1 MIDTADWAE
10 KLCTAA
16 LLARCKKS
24 GIEEFGYGKGYV
36 YLGEDF
42 GKLLNLLE
50 EVKAKGVNVVLTA
63 HAKLSKFEQPD
74 ELGSYDRWELKLSKY
89 ILPMVKE
96 WADLILFANYKTFAV
111 ASDDSGKKFKAQGG
125 KRVMYTTHHPCWD
138 AKNRYGLAEELPFE
152 FEAIAALFG
161 GSAPASAQALHVSAP
176 VPKEMPQESPILS
189 AATADPL
196 PALAEKPQPAPA
208 AQTALPGSPQYQE
221 ESRIQQQKLMANGVP
236 EQLAQLMAA
245 NHISEQQVQNVVGNV
260 RGYFPADMPIKDYPA
275 DFLQGVLIG
284 AWPQVLDALVHY
296 NTALHGALVNTNAY
310 QYQEIILIDCDDPLF
325 LEMIRTN
332 DYAKKSIHQALISGS
347 GRDWRIGPFKKDLYQ
362 TPSQDDVME
371 DILSSAQKLGVDV
384 SIED

>member
-1 MIDTADWAE
+1 MSYPISGGRIETAKKVIVYGPEGIGKTTFAARFPDPVFIDTEHSTDAYEVKRFPYPTSWAMLTGEVQQVRDDPSCCRTLVIDTADWAE

-152 FEAIAALFG
+152 FEAISALFG
-161 GSAPASAQALHVSAP
+161 GSAPASAQAL
-176 VPKEMPQESPILS
+176 
-189 AATADPL
+189 
-196 PALAEKPQPAPA
+196 
-208 AQTALPGSPQYQE
+208 PGTPQYQE

-284 AWPQVLDALVHY
+284 AWPQVLDMI
-296 NTALHGALVNTNAY
+296 T
-310 QYQEIILIDCDDPLF
+310 QCDDV
-325 LEMIRTN
+325 
-332 DYAKKSIHQALISGS
+332 
-347 GRDWRIGPFKKDLYQ
+347 PF
-362 TPSQDDVME
+362 
-371 DILSSAQKLGVDV
+371 
-384 SIED
+384 

>member
-1 MIDTADWAE
+1 MSYPISGGRIETAKKVIVYGPEGIGKTTFAARFPDPVFIDTEHSTDAYEVKRFPYPTSWAMLTGEVQQVRDDPSCCRTLVIDTADWAE

-161 GSAPASAQALHVSAP
+161 SVEPIGKRAEPAPAPAP
-176 VPKEMPQESPILS
+176 VPKESPILD
-189 AATADPL
+189 AATAAPIPEP
-196 PALAEKPQPAPA
+196 PAAQPQPA

-221 ESRIQQQKLMANGVP
+221 ERRIQQQK
-236 EQLAQLMAA
+236 LMAA

-284 AWPQVLDALVHY
+284 AWPQVLDMI
-296 NTALHGALVNTNAY
+296 T
-310 QYQEIILIDCDDPLF
+310 QCDDV
-325 LEMIRTN
+325 
-332 DYAKKSIHQALISGS
+332 
-347 GRDWRIGPFKKDLYQ
+347 PF
-362 TPSQDDVME
+362 
-371 DILSSAQKLGVDV
+371 
-384 SIED
+384 

>member
-1 MIDTADWAE
+1 MSYPISGGRIETAKKVIVYGPEGIGKTTFAARFPDPVFIDTEHSTDAYEVKRFPYPTSWAMLTGEVQQVRDDPSCCRTLVIDTADWAE

-89 ILPMVKE
+89 ILPRVKE

-161 GSAPASAQALHVSAP
+161 GSAPAAAQALHVSAP
-176 VPKEMPQESPILS
+176 VPKESPILD
-189 AATADPL
+189 AATAAPIPEP
-196 PALAEKPQPAPA
+196 PAAQPQPA

-245 NHISEQQVQNVVGNV
+245 NHITEQQVQNVVGNV

-284 AWPQVLDALVHY
+284 AWPQVLDMI
-296 NTALHGALVNTNAY
+296 T
-310 QYQEIILIDCDDPLF
+310 QCDDV
-325 LEMIRTN
+325 
-332 DYAKKSIHQALISGS
+332 
-347 GRDWRIGPFKKDLYQ
+347 PF
-362 TPSQDDVME
+362 
-371 DILSSAQKLGVDV
+371 
-384 SIED
+384 

>member
-1 MIDTADWAE
+1 MSYPISGGRIETAKKVIVYGPEGIGKTTFAARFPDPVFIDTEHSTDAYEVKRFPYPTSWAMLTGEVQQVRDDPSCCRTLVIDTADWAE

-152 FEAIAALFG
+152 FESIAALFG
-161 GSAPASAQALHVSAP
+161 SVEPIGNRAEPAPAPAP
-176 VPKEMPQESPILS
+176 VPKESPILD
-189 AATADPL
+189 AATATPIPEP
-196 PALAEKPQPAPA
+196 PAAQPQPA
-208 AQTALPGSPQYQE
+208 AQAALPGSPQYQE

-260 RGYFPADMPIKDYPA
+260 RGYFPADKRFRASGTDC
-275 DFLQGVLIG
+275 LHGGLVG
-284 AWPQVLDALVHY
+284 AWREGVAMITQ
-296 NTALHGALVNTNAY
+296 
-310 QYQEIILIDCDDPLF
+310 CDDV
-325 LEMIRTN
+325 
-332 DYAKKSIHQALISGS
+332 
-347 GRDWRIGPFKKDLYQ
+347 PF
-362 TPSQDDVME
+362 
-371 DILSSAQKLGVDV
+371 
-384 SIED
+384 

>member
-1 MIDTADWAE
+1 MSYPISGGRIETAKKVIVYGPEGIGKTTFAARFPDPVFIDTEHSTDAYEVKRFPYPTSWAMLTGEVQQVRDDPSCCRTLVIDTADWAE

-189 AATADPL
+189 AATADP
-196 PALAEKPQPAPA
+196 QPAPA
-208 AQTALPGSPQYQE
+208 AAQAALPGTPQYQE

-245 NHISEQQVQNVVGNV
+245 SHISEQQVQNVVGNV

-284 AWPQVLDALVHY
+284 AWPQVLDMI
-296 NTALHGALVNTNAY
+296 T
-310 QYQEIILIDCDDPLF
+310 QCDDV
-325 LEMIRTN
+325 
-332 DYAKKSIHQALISGS
+332 
-347 GRDWRIGPFKKDLYQ
+347 PF
-362 TPSQDDVME
+362 
-371 DILSSAQKLGVDV
+371 
-384 SIED
+384 

>member
-1 MIDTADWAE
+1 MSYPISGGRIETAKKVIVYGPEGIGKTTFAARFPDPVFIDTEHSTDAYEVKRFPYPTSWAMLTGEVQQVRDDPSCCRTLVIDTADWAE

-50 EVKAKGVNVVLTA
+50 EVKARGVNVVLTA

-152 FEAIAALFG
+152 FESIAALFG
-161 GSAPASAQALHVSAP
+161 GLAPAAAQALHVSAP
-176 VPKEMPQESPILS
+176 VPKESPILD
-189 AATADPL
+189 AATAAPIPEP
-196 PALAEKPQPAPA
+196 PAAQPQPA

-245 NHISEQQVQNVVGNV
+245 NHITEQQVQNVVGNV

-284 AWPQVLDALVHY
+284 AWPQVLDMI
-296 NTALHGALVNTNAY
+296 T
-310 QYQEIILIDCDDPLF
+310 QCDDV
-325 LEMIRTN
+325 
-332 DYAKKSIHQALISGS
+332 
-347 GRDWRIGPFKKDLYQ
+347 PF
-362 TPSQDDVME
+362 
-371 DILSSAQKLGVDV
+371 
-384 SIED
+384 

>member
-1 MIDTADWAE
+1 MSYPISGGRIETAKKVIVYGPEGIGKTTFAARFPDPVFIDTEHSTDAYEVKRFPYPTSWAMLTGEVQQVRDDPSCCRTLVIDTADWAE

-50 EVKAKGVNVVLTA
+50 EVKARGVNVVLTA

-161 GSAPASAQALHVSAP
+161 GSAPAAAQALHVSAP
-176 VPKEMPQESPILS
+176 VPKESPILD
-189 AATADPL
+189 AATAAPIPEP
-196 PALAEKPQPAPA
+196 PAAQPQPA

-245 NHISEQQVQNVVGNV
+245 NHITEQQVQNVVGNV

-284 AWPQVLDALVHY
+284 AWPQVLDMI
-296 NTALHGALVNTNAY
+296 T
-310 QYQEIILIDCDDPLF
+310 QCDDV
-325 LEMIRTN
+325 
-332 DYAKKSIHQALISGS
+332 
-347 GRDWRIGPFKKDLYQ
+347 PF
-362 TPSQDDVME
+362 
-371 DILSSAQKLGVDV
+371 
-384 SIED
+384 

>member
-1 MIDTADWAE
+1 MSYPISGGRIETAKKVIVYGPEGIGKTTFAARFPDPVFIDTEHSTDAYEVKRFPYPTSWAMLTGEVQQVRDDPSCCRTLVIDTADWAE

-176 VPKEMPQESPILS
+176 VPKESPILD
-189 AATADPL
+189 AATAAPIPEP
-196 PALAEKPQPAPA
+196 PAAQPQPA

-284 AWPQVLDALVHY
+284 AWPQVLDMI
-296 NTALHGALVNTNAY
+296 T
-310 QYQEIILIDCDDPLF
+310 QCDDV
-325 LEMIRTN
+325 
-332 DYAKKSIHQALISGS
+332 
-347 GRDWRIGPFKKDLYQ
+347 PF
-362 TPSQDDVME
+362 
-371 DILSSAQKLGVDV
+371 
-384 SIED
+384 

>member
-1 MIDTADWAE
+1 MSYPISGGRIETAKKVIVYGPEGIGKTTFAARFPDPVFIDTEHSTDAYEVKRFPYPTSWAMLTGEVQQVRDDPSCCRTLVIDTADWAE

-152 FEAIAALFG
+152 FGAIAALLG

-176 VPKEMPQESPILS
+176 VPKESPILD
-189 AATADPL
+189 AATAAPIPEP
-196 PALAEKPQPAPA
+196 PAAQPQPA
-208 AQTALPGSPQYQE
+208 AQAALPGTPQYQE

-284 AWPQVLDALVHY
+284 AWPQVLDMI
-296 NTALHGALVNTNAY
+296 T
-310 QYQEIILIDCDDPLF
+310 QCDDV
-325 LEMIRTN
+325 
-332 DYAKKSIHQALISGS
+332 
-347 GRDWRIGPFKKDLYQ
+347 PF
-362 TPSQDDVME
+362 
-371 DILSSAQKLGVDV
+371 
-384 SIED
+384 

>member
-1 MIDTADWAE
+1 MSYPISGGRIETAKKVIVYGPEGIGKTTFAARFPDPVFIDTEHSTDAYEVKRFPYPTSWAMLTGEVQQVRDDPSCCRTLVIDTADWAE

-176 VPKEMPQESPILS
+176 VPKESPILD
-189 AATADPL
+189 AATAAPIPEP
-196 PALAEKPQPAPA
+196 PAAQPQPA

-221 ESRIQQQKLMANGVP
+221 ASRIQQQKLMANGVP

-284 AWPQVLDALVHY
+284 AWPQVLDMI
-296 NTALHGALVNTNAY
+296 T
-310 QYQEIILIDCDDPLF
+310 QCDDV
-325 LEMIRTN
+325 
-332 DYAKKSIHQALISGS
+332 
-347 GRDWRIGPFKKDLYQ
+347 PF
-362 TPSQDDVME
+362 
-371 DILSSAQKLGVDV
+371 
-384 SIED
+384 

>member
-1 MIDTADWAE
+1 MSYPISGGRIETAKKVIVYGPEGIGKTTFAARFPDPVFIDTEHSTDAYEVKRFPYPTSWAMLTGEVQQVRDDPSCCRTLVIDTADWAE

-50 EVKAKGVNVVLTA
+50 EVKARGVNVVLTA

-152 FEAIAALFG
+152 FESIAALFG

-176 VPKEMPQESPILS
+176 VPKESPILD
-189 AATADPL
+189 AATATPIPEP
-196 PALAEKPQPAPA
+196 PAAQPQPA

-221 ESRIQQQKLMANGVP
+221 ESLIQQKKLMANGVP

-284 AWPQVLDALVHY
+284 AWPQVLDMI
-296 NTALHGALVNTNAY
+296 T
-310 QYQEIILIDCDDPLF
+310 QCDDV
-325 LEMIRTN
+325 
-332 DYAKKSIHQALISGS
+332 
-347 GRDWRIGPFKKDLYQ
+347 PF
-362 TPSQDDVME
+362 
-371 DILSSAQKLGVDV
+371 
-384 SIED
+384 

>member
-1 MIDTADWAE
+1 MSYPISGGRIETAKKVIVYGPEGIGKTTFAARFPDPVFIDTEHSTDAYEVKRFPYPTSWAMLTGEVQQVRDDPSCCRTLVIDTADWAE

-152 FEAIAALFG
+152 FESIAALFG

-176 VPKEMPQESPILS
+176 VPKESPILD
-189 AATADPL
+189 AATAAPIPEP
-196 PALAEKPQPAPA
+196 PAAQPQPA

-284 AWPQVLDALVHY
+284 AWPQVLDMI
-296 NTALHGALVNTNAY
+296 T
-310 QYQEIILIDCDDPLF
+310 QCDDV
-325 LEMIRTN
+325 
-332 DYAKKSIHQALISGS
+332 
-347 GRDWRIGPFKKDLYQ
+347 PF
-362 TPSQDDVME
+362 
-371 DILSSAQKLGVDV
+371 
-384 SIED
+384 

>member
-1 MIDTADWAE
+1 MSYPISGGRIETAKKVIVYGPEGIGKTTFAARFPDPVFIDTEHSTDAYEVKRFPYPTSWAMLTGEVQQVRDDPSCCRTLVIDTADWAE

-50 EVKAKGVNVVLTA
+50 EVKARGVNVVLTA

-138 AKNRYGLAEELPFE
+138 AKNRYGLTEELPFE

-161 GSAPASAQALHVSAP
+161 GSAPAAAQALHVSAP

-208 AQTALPGSPQYQE
+208 AAQAALPGTPQYQE
-221 ESRIQQQKLMANGVP
+221 ESCIQQQKLMANGVP

-245 NHISEQQVQNVVGNV
+245 NHITEQQVQNVVGNV

-284 AWPQVLDALVHY
+284 AWPQVLDMI
-296 NTALHGALVNTNAY
+296 T
-310 QYQEIILIDCDDPLF
+310 QCDDV
-325 LEMIRTN
+325 
-332 DYAKKSIHQALISGS
+332 
-347 GRDWRIGPFKKDLYQ
+347 PF
-362 TPSQDDVME
+362 
-371 DILSSAQKLGVDV
+371 
-384 SIED
+384 

>member
-1 MIDTADWAE
+1 MSYPISGGRIETAKKVIVYGPEGIGKTTFAARFPDPVFIDTEHSTDAYEVKRFPYPTSWAMLTGEVQQVRDDPSCCRTLVIDTADWAE

-161 GSAPASAQALHVSAP
+161 GSAPAAAQALHVSAP
-176 VPKEMPQESPILS
+176 VPKESPILD
-189 AATADPL
+189 AATAAPIPEP
-196 PALAEKPQPAPA
+196 PAAQPQPA

-245 NHISEQQVQNVVGNV
+245 NHITEQQVQNVVGNV

-284 AWPQVLDALVHY
+284 AWPQVLDMI
-296 NTALHGALVNTNAY
+296 T
-310 QYQEIILIDCDDPLF
+310 QCDDV
-325 LEMIRTN
+325 
-332 DYAKKSIHQALISGS
+332 
-347 GRDWRIGPFKKDLYQ
+347 PF
-362 TPSQDDVME
+362 
-371 DILSSAQKLGVDV
+371 
-384 SIED
+384 